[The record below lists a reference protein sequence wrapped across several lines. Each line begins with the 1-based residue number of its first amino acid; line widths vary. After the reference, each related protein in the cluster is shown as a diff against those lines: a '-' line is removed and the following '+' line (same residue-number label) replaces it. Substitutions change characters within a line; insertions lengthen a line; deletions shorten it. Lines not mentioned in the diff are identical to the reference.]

1 MTIERYRLTL
11 EHEYIDGNGEVH
23 KIEDPIRTDY
33 SVMVDEFAP
42 PKAVIVNEMIE
53 KLKHFM
59 LNIIYQED
67 ET

>member
-11 EHEYIDGNGEVH
+11 EHEYIDGNGERH

-59 LNIIYQED
+59 LNIIYQEG
-67 ET
+67 

>member
-11 EHEYIDGNGEVH
+11 EHEYINDEGKVY

-33 SVMVDEFAP
+33 SVVVDRLAP
-42 PKAVIVNEMIE
+42 PKAIIVNEMIE

-59 LNIIYQED
+59 LNIIYQEG
-67 ET
+67 

>member
-11 EHEYIDGNGEVH
+11 EHEYINDEGEVY

-33 SVMVDEFAP
+33 SVVVDRLAP
-42 PKAVIVNEMIE
+42 PKAIIVNEMIE

-59 LNIIYQED
+59 LNIIYQEG
-67 ET
+67 

>member
-11 EHEYIDGNGEVH
+11 EHEYINDNGKVY
-23 KIEDPIRTDY
+23 KIEDPIRTEY
-33 SVMVDEFAP
+33 SVVVDGIAP
-42 PKAVIVNEMIE
+42 QKAIIVNEMIE

-59 LNIIYQED
+59 LHSINRRA